1 MQLALANRE
10 CQVEAVRPGTI
21 DTPGHHRRRWV
32 TRQIGR
38 PCNEVTGQTVALCR

>member
-21 DTPGHHRRRWV
+21 DTPGRPSRAL
-32 TRQIGR
+32 TRPQ
-38 PCNEVTGQTVALCR
+38 A